1 MATLIPKFQ
10 NPGSTT
16 VNRPIDQKLV
26 EWVSVKDFGAVGDG
40 VTNDAA
46 AIQAAHDYIVSTA
59 KQGTLMFPAGTYK
72 CNSPLTIQCSWVSC
86 FGQRATLD
94 FSSLGDV
101 AAVTFKAGLG
111 NLVSGNPWNQA
122 TFVFEGFI
130 LQGPN
135 STTGTAMYLNELTG
149 GSNGGPAHTIFRDFQ
164 ITNFKTGIYF
174 GNHTYINFF
183 DHFDIWNVTTGIWFP
198 INDLAGNAIIDSGE
212 NIAFY
217 NGTIFGTSLY
227 DFYCQNTL
235 SYSDFTFTAC
245 SFDGNGAAQIY
256 NVSGV
261 ITLLG
266 CHFEGSASRAIV
278 NSTSNAIMTLINGYM
293 IDGGNLALP
302 GYIDNSGYLSVYG
315 GRIASERP
323 QILRSNA
330 GSRLACFGNHFQTS
344 QTGTNIINALGAY
357 NYWLPNQNVQVT
369 NGSITA
375 NSVPSSNIGFGE
387 LITLVTVNVWV
398 NIGVGPAGGL
408 FVYRDETS
416 GGTAVFAADSAVGA
430 TSIQNGIT
438 GFEMRYDAG
447 AADMQIRVTSGTL
460 PRGIRRV
467 IVRTNS

>member
-10 NPGSTT
+10 NPGSST

-59 KQGTLMFPAGTYK
+59 KQGTLLFPAGTYK
-72 CNSPLTIQCSWVSC
+72 CNSALIIECSWVSC
-86 FGQRATLD
+86 VGQRATLD
-94 FSSLGDV
+94 FSALGDV
-101 AAVTFKAGLG
+101 AAITFKAGG
-111 NLVSGNPWNQA
+111 NLTSGNPWNQA

-130 LQGPN
+130 LLGPN
-135 STTGTAMYLNELTG
+135 NTTGTAMYLNELTG

-174 GNHTYINFF
+174 GNHTYLCFF

-198 INDLAGNAIIDSGE
+198 TNDLAGNPIIDSGE

-227 DFYCQNTL
+227 DVYCQDPL
-235 SYSDFTFTAC
+235 SRSDMTFTAC
-245 SFDGNGAAQIY
+245 SFDGSGDAQIY
-256 NVSGV
+256 NVSTV
-261 ITLLG
+261 INLLG
-266 CHFEGSASRAIV
+266 CHFEGNADRAIV
-278 NSTSNAIMTLINGYM
+278 NSAASGIMTLINGFM
-293 IDGGNLALP
+293 IDGGNAALP

-315 GRIASERP
+315 GRITSERP

-330 GSRLACFGNHFQTS
+330 GSRLACFGNHFQTAL
-344 QTGTNIINALGAY
+344 TGTDIINALGNY
-357 NYWLPNQNVQVT
+357 NYWLPNQNFQVT
-369 NGSITA
+369 NGSVTA
-375 NSVPSSNIGFGE
+375 NAVPSPNIGFGQQT
-387 LITLVTVNVWV
+387 TLDTVNVWV
-398 NIGVGPAGGL
+398 NVGVGPAGGL

-416 GGTAVFAADSAVGA
+416 GGTAVFAADSSAGAV
-430 TSIQNGIT
+430 SIQNGIT

-447 AADMQIRVTSGTL
+447 AGDMQIRVTSGTL
-460 PRGIRRV
+460 PRSIRRV